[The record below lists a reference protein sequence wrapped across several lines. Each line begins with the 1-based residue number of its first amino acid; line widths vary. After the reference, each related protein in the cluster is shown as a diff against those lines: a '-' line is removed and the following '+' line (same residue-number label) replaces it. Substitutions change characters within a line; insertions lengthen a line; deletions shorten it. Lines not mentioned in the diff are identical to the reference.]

1 MKLKLTMKQEAQLKR
16 RIETKKKNRAK
27 TKRAK
32 KHIAINKR

>member
-1 MKLKLTMKQEAQLKR
+1 MERKLTIKQETQMKLRCEN
-16 RIETKKKNRAK
+16 KKKNRAK